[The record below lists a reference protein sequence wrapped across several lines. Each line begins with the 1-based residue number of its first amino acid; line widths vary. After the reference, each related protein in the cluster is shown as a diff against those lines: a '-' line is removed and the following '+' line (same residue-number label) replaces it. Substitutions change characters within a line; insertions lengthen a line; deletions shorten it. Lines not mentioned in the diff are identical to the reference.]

1 MDQGHV
7 GDIKSAALNVIANKA
22 KLLLARDDFRS
33 LTRSNGAVV
42 LHAMGVLATG
52 CQPMLSVGTTLQSE
66 SSQDGEAPTIT
77 DSQARW
83 LFQNNKVHRRL
94 LAIEVEKSVEKSE
107 RNLCIEFSVARAE
120 TARQLQSLEGKF
132 ASCQGKIK
140 AVQKAA
146 SETPNMAVCD
156 AWNVAKVAKA
166 VPITPGYANYHLTAR
181 KPQSRLG
188 NECKWARSE
197 C

>member
-22 KLLLARDDFRS
+22 KLLLAREDFRS
-33 LTRSNGAVV
+33 VTRSNGAVV
-42 LHAMGVLATG
+42 LDAMGVLATS

-66 SSQDGEAPTIT
+66 NSRNGEAITIT

-83 LFQNNKVHRRL
+83 LFQNNKFIRHL

-107 RNLCIEFSVARAE
+107 GNLCIEFSVARAE

-146 SETPNMAVCD
+146 SETPNMAVRD

-166 VPITPGYANYHLTAR
+166 VPITPGYMNYL
-181 KPQSRLG
+181 
-188 NECKWARSE
+188 
-197 C
+197 

>member
-22 KLLLARDDFRS
+22 KLLLAREDFRS

-42 LHAMGVLATG
+42 LDAMGVLATG

-83 LFQNNKVHRRL
+83 LFQNNKVIRRL
-94 LAIEVEKSVEKSE
+94 LAIEIERSVRKSE
-107 RNLCIEFSVARAE
+107 NKLCMEFSLARAE
-120 TARQLQSLEGKF
+120 TARQLKYLESKF
-132 ASCQGKIK
+132 ASSQAKIK

-146 SETPNMAVCD
+146 LERPNMAARDV
-156 AWNVAKVAKA
+156 WNVAKVAQA
-166 VPITPGYANYHLTAR
+166 GPITSGDTSYH
-181 KPQSRLG
+181 
-188 NECKWARSE
+188 
-197 C
+197 